1 MATVTELLNYAKS
14 LVGKKVTVPS
24 NPYGG
29 QCVSFVDHLTR
40 WATNGEYNLS
50 YTNAIDLLS
59 KARANGFDVFYFNG
73 SNAPQAGDIW
83 VTRTY
88 SHSFGHTGIF
98 LTGGWQPTTLEQN
111 VDGNADAL
119 TNGGWVR
126 QKQRLLYS
134 DGTMNYNPYI
144 EKQTLV
150 GWFRLPLDK
159 ESISTTP
166 TSTTKKGRK
175 TGMYGSFL
183 FTVTEGDGEFSKGAV
198 FMYNA
203 ATNSVTGMHN
213 SEELKY
219 VIEAYKKSYG
229 EDMRTE
235 TYSTKAP
242 VYRRVFGGLNTDTK
256 GGYSRLD
263 DIKKQ
268 LADIAKQLKQDEILN
283 QLEEIKEDYSDLA
296 TQLSGNDITKKQ
308 TFVAN
313 VNLNI
318 RKTASSSGEKVGV
331 LKKGESVQLVGSAQA
346 DGFYWV
352 SFMKDGELVY
362 VASKVVGGEVYG
374 QLY

>member
-1 MATVTELLNYAKS
+1 MATITELLNYAKS

-40 WATNGEYNLS
+40 WVTDGKYNLS

-59 KARANGFDVFYFNG
+59 KARANGFEVFYFNG
-73 SNAPQAGDIW
+73 SNAPQAGDIL

-159 ESISTTP
+159 ES
-166 TSTTKKGRK
+166 TSTTKKGCK

-362 VASKVVGGEVYG
+362 VASKVFGGEVYG

>member
-14 LVGKKVTVPS
+14 LIGKKVTVPS

-29 QCVSFVDHLTR
+29 QCVSFVDHLTQ
-40 WATNGEYNLS
+40 WATGGKYNLS

-59 KARANGFDVFYFNG
+59 KARANGFEVFYFNG
-73 SNAPQAGDIW
+73 SNAPQEGDIW

-88 SHSFGHTGIF
+88 SHAFGHTGIF
-98 LTGGWQPTTLEQN
+98 ITGGWQPMTLEQN

-126 QKQRLLYS
+126 QKQRLLYQ

-144 EKQTLV
+144 EKQALI
-150 GWFRLPLDK
+150 GWFRLPFDK
-159 ESISTTP
+159 ESASTTNA
-166 TSTTKKGRK
+166 TKKGRK

-183 FTVTEGDGEFSKGAV
+183 FTVTEGDGEFGKGTV

-203 ATNSVTGMHN
+203 ATNAVTGMHN

-219 VIEAYKKSYG
+219 VSEAYKKSYG

-242 VYRRVFGGLNTDTK
+242 VYRRLFGGLNTDTK
-256 GGYSRLD
+256 GGYTQLD
-263 DIKKQ
+263 DIKTQ
-268 LADIAKQLKQDEILN
+268 LTTVAKQLNQDEIVE
-283 QLEEIKEDYSDLA
+283 QLKSIKEEYADLA
-296 TQLSGNDITKKQ
+296 EQLKGNDVAEKQ

-318 RKTASSSGEKVGV
+318 RKTASVSGEKVGV
-331 LKKGESVQLVGSAQA
+331 LKKGESVQVVGSAHA

>member
-14 LVGKKVTVPS
+14 LIGKKVTVPS
-24 NPYGG
+24 NPFGG

-40 WATNGEYNLS
+40 WATGGKYNLS

-59 KARANGFDVFYFNG
+59 KASSNGFEVFYFNG
-73 SNAPQAGDIW
+73 SNSPQAGDIW

-88 SHSFGHTGIF
+88 SHAFGHTGIF

-159 ESISTTP
+159 ESTSTTP
-166 TSTTKKGRK
+166 TSATKKGHK

-213 SEELKY
+213 GEELKY

-235 TYSTKAP
+235 TYSTTAP
-242 VYRRVFGGLNTDTK
+242 VYRRIFGGLNTDTK

-296 TQLSGNDITKKQ
+296 NQLSGNDITKKR

-318 RKTASSSGEKVGV
+318 RKTASVSGEKVGV
-331 LKKGESVQLVGSAQA
+331 LKKGESVQVVGSAQA
-346 DGFYWV
+346 DGLYWV

>member
-14 LVGKKVTVPS
+14 LTGKKVTVPT

-29 QCVSFVDHLTR
+29 QCVSFVDHLTQ
-40 WATNGEYNLS
+40 WATGGKYNLS

-59 KARANGFDVFYFNG
+59 KARANGFEVFYFNG
-73 SNAPQAGDIW
+73 TNAPQPGDIW

-88 SHSFGHTGIF
+88 SHAFGHTGIF
-98 LTGGWQPTTLEQN
+98 VTSGGQPVTLEQN

-126 QKQRLLYS
+126 QKQRLLYP

-159 ESISTTP
+159 ESTSVKP
-166 TSTTKKGRK
+166 TIKKGK
-175 TGMYGSFL
+175 KSGMYGSFL
-183 FTVTEGDGEFSKGAV
+183 FTVKEGDGEFSKGAV

-283 QLEEIKEDYSDLA
+283 QLKEIKEDYSDLA
-296 TQLSGNDITKKQ
+296 DQLNGNDIAQKR
-308 TFVAN
+308 TFVPS

-318 RKTASSSGEKVGV
+318 RKTASSTGEKVGV
-331 LKKGESVQLVGSAQA
+331 LKKGESIQVVGSAQA
-346 DGFYWV
+346 DGYYWV
-352 SFMKDGELVY
+352 SFMKEGQLVY

-374 QLY
+374 KLY

>member
-40 WATNGEYNLS
+40 WATDGKYNLS

-59 KARANGFDVFYFNG
+59 KARANGFEVFYFNG

-159 ESISTTP
+159 EITSTTP

>member
-14 LVGKKVTVPS
+14 LIGKKVTVPS

-29 QCVSFVDHLTR
+29 QCVSFVDHLTQ
-40 WATNGEYNLS
+40 WATGGKYNLS

-59 KARANGFDVFYFNG
+59 KARANGFEVFYFNG
-73 SNAPQAGDIW
+73 SNAPQPGDIW

-88 SHSFGHTGIF
+88 GHPFGHTGII
-98 LTGGWQPTTLEQN
+98 LTGGWQSTTLEQN

-144 EKQTLV
+144 EKQTLI

-159 ESISTTP
+159 ESTSTTP
-166 TSTTKKGRK
+166 TSTTKRGRK

-183 FTVTEGDGEFSKGAV
+183 FTVKEGDGEFSKGAV

-235 TYSTKAP
+235 TYSATAP

-268 LADIAKQLKQDEILN
+268 LEDIAKQLKQDEILN
-283 QLEEIKEDYSDLA
+283 QLKEIKEDYSDLSNK
-296 TQLSGNDITKKQ
+296 LSGNDIAQKR

-318 RKTASSSGEKVGV
+318 RKTASATGEKVGV
-331 LKKGESVQLVGSAQA
+331 LKKGESIQVVGSAQA

-352 SFMKDGELVY
+352 SFTKDGELVY

>member
-1 MATVTELLNYAKS
+1 MATITELLNYAKH

-24 NPYGG
+24 NPYDG

-40 WATNGEYNLS
+40 WATDGKYNLS

-88 SHSFGHTGIF
+88 SHNFGHTGIF

-159 ESISTTP
+159 EITSTTP

-283 QLEEIKEDYSDLA
+283 QLEEIKEAYSDLA

>member
-1 MATVTELLNYAKS
+1 MATITELLNYAKS
-14 LVGKKVTVPS
+14 LIGKKVTVPS

-40 WATNGEYNLS
+40 WSTGGKYNLS

-59 KARANGFDVFYFNG
+59 KARSNGFEVFYFNG

-88 SHSFGHTGIF
+88 SHNFGHTGIF

-111 VDGNADAL
+111 VDGNSDAL

-126 QKQRLLYS
+126 QKQRLIYS

-144 EKQTLV
+144 EKQTLI
-150 GWFRLPLDK
+150 GWFRLPIDK
-159 ESISTTP
+159 ESTNNTP
-166 TSTTKKGRK
+166 TSTTKKGHK

-183 FTVTEGDGEFSKGAV
+183 FTVTEGDGEFGKGVV

-213 SEELKY
+213 SEELNY
-219 VIEAYKKSYG
+219 VSEAYKKSYG

-242 VYRRVFGGLNTDTK
+242 AYRRVFGGLNTDTK

-268 LADIAKQLKQDEILN
+268 LAEIAKQLKQDEILN

-296 TQLSGNDITKKQ
+296 NQLSGNDIAQKR

-318 RKTASSSGEKVGV
+318 RKTASASGEKVGI
-331 LKKGESVQLVGSAQA
+331 LKKGESIQVVGSAQA

-362 VASKVVGGEVYG
+362 VASKVVGGEIYG
-374 QLY
+374 RLY

>member
-14 LVGKKVTVPS
+14 LIGKKVTVPS
-24 NPYGG
+24 NPFGG
-29 QCVSFVDHLTR
+29 QCASFVDHLTQ
-40 WATNGEYNLS
+40 WATGGKYNLS
-50 YTNAIDLLS
+50 YTNAIDMLS
-59 KARANGFDVFYFNG
+59 KARSNGFEVFYFNG

-88 SHSFGHTGIF
+88 SHAFGHTGIF

-144 EKQTLV
+144 EKQTLI
-150 GWFRLPLDK
+150 GWFRLPLDQ
-159 ESISTTP
+159 ETT
-166 TSTTKKGRK
+166 TNKQTETTKKGHK
-175 TGMYGSFL
+175 SAMYGSFL

-268 LADIAKQLKQDEILN
+268 LADIAKQLRQDEILD
-283 QLEEIKEDYSDLA
+283 QLKEINEDYSDLA
-296 TQLSGNDITKKQ
+296 NQLSGNDITQKQ

-318 RKTASSSGEKVGV
+318 RKTASATGEKVGV
-331 LKKGESVQLVGSAQA
+331 LKKGESIQVVGSAQA

-362 VASKVVGGEVYG
+362 VASKVVSGEIYG

>member
-1 MATVTELLNYAKS
+1 MATITDLLNYAKS
-14 LVGKKVTVPS
+14 LIGKKVTVPS

-40 WATNGEYNLS
+40 WATDGKYNLS

-59 KARANGFDVFYFNG
+59 KARSNGFEVFYFNG

-98 LTGGWQPTTLEQN
+98 LTGGWQPTALEQN

-159 ESISTTP
+159 ESTSTTP
-166 TSTTKKGRK
+166 TSITKKGHK

-219 VIEAYKKSYG
+219 VIESYKKSYG

-235 TYSTKAP
+235 TYSTTAP

-268 LADIAKQLKQDEILN
+268 LEDIAKQLKQDEILN
-283 QLEEIKEDYSDLA
+283 QLKEIKEDYSDLA
-296 TQLSGNDITKKQ
+296 DQLSGNDITQKR

-318 RKTASSSGEKVGV
+318 RKTASASGEKVGV
-331 LKKGESVQLVGSAQA
+331 LKKGESIQIVGSAQA

-352 SFMKDGELVY
+352 SFTKDGELVY